1 MKTNYAV
8 IVCFLLTV
16 LSACALEPNNS
27 ADAQAIKDVFRAW
40 DKAWNAGN
48 AELLGS
54 FYTADAIAM
63 GPNAP
68 ARVGRDAIRASSK
81 RYFDQFREENH
92 SVVEDLRISGNLAV
106 ARGTQ
111 ETRTSPKA
119 GGNSVLEK
127 AKWIVVLQRQPDG
140 AWKILWEIYNSDL
153 PLAESRQ

>member
-48 AELLGS
+48 VELLGS

-68 ARVGRDAIRASSK
+68 PRVGRDVIRASSR

-140 AWKILWEIYNSDL
+140 AWKVLWEIYNGDL